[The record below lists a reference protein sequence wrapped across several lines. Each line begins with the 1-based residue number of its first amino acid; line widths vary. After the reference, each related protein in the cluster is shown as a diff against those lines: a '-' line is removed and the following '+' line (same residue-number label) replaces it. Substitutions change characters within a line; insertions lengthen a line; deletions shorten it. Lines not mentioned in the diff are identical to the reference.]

1 MPPIKLSL
9 MSATPTTIH
18 MDRCLWQRH
27 QEAACNY
34 CLSACPSGA
43 LQFSNRL
50 VHLNEDRCLG
60 CGVCLSTCPVEC
72 FESETWTERSL
83 FNTLQKIE
91 HPAIEVACQIHPA
104 PQAGSE
110 AIPVLQIGACLGAIS
125 PGLWFEIGMEH
136 RVQVRLE
143 ICADCPVSRLALYT
157 RQAIELANSW
167 LESCGRSPSLTIQET
182 NPEQPAANQR
192 VVISAERPILNRRD
206 FLFAFA
212 RSSGAPSQA
221 LACLPAE
228 LVDKSDPDKS
238 PPHQPAWLRRLASVY
253 PGPTEPEELG
263 EVSAS
268 EIARQKKDCECAL
281 WPTLNVAQHCA
292 ACGAC
297 ARYCPSG
304 ALSTRVVDGKFTHF
318 FTPGVCVA
326 CGLCAQVCR
335 SGALTRS
342 YAPELN
348 PFDEQKMAERL
359 IGTCRKC
366 GSPALDALSG
376 LCYWCANE
384 PPMRSLLDNARNFLI
399 GKR

>member
-9 MSATPTTIH
+9 MSATPTTVH
-18 MDRCLWQRH
+18 TERCLWQRH
-27 QEAACNY
+27 QGAACKY
-34 CLSACPSGA
+34 CLEACPTGA
-43 LQFSNRL
+43 LQFFQRA
-50 VHLNEDRCLG
+50 VQLNEDRCLG

-72 FESETWTERSL
+72 FGTEDWSERSL
-83 FNTLQKIE
+83 INTLQQLE
-91 HPAIEVACQIHPA
+91 RPAVEVACQPHPS

-110 AIPVLQIGACLGAIS
+110 AVPVLQIGVCLGAIS
-125 PGLWFEIGMEH
+125 PGLWFEIGLEYSV
-136 RVQVRLE
+136 RIRLE
-143 ICADCPVSRLALYT
+143 VCADCPVSRLAFYA
-157 RQAIELANSW
+157 RQAVELANSW
-167 LESCGRSPSLTIQET
+167 LQSCGHEASLTIQET
-182 NPEQPAANQR
+182 NPEKLAANQR

-206 FLFAFA
+206 FFFAFA
-212 RSSGAPSQA
+212 RSSGTPTQA
-221 LACLPAE
+221 LVCLPAE
-228 LVDKSDPDKS
+228 KADEANPDKS
-238 PPHQPAWLRRLASVY
+238 PPHQPAWLRRLADIY
-253 PGPTEPEELG
+253 PGPTAVEDALTESTGEP
-263 EVSAS
+263 
-268 EIARQKKDCECAL
+268 RQKDGYECAL
-281 WPTLNVAQHCA
+281 WPTLEVAQNCA

-348 PFDEQKMAERL
+348 PFEEQVMAERL
-359 IGTCRKC
+359 IGNCRKC

-384 PPMRSLLDNARNFLI
+384 PPMRSLMDNARNFLI